1 MPATVSDM
9 AHPRDTMRWD
19 AVKEAYRLCP
29 RELEV
34 LRLLYDG
41 LINKQIASQLG
52 IERSTVA
59 TYIRRIYAKVG
70 PRRRD
75 QVLLEVA
82 RVGLSDD

>member
-1 MPATVSDM
+1 M
-9 AHPRDTMRWD
+9 AHPEDTMRWD
-19 AVKEAYRLCP
+19 AVKDAYRLCP

-34 LRLLYDG
+34 LQLLYDG
-41 LINKQIASQLG
+41 LLNKQIAHQLG
-52 IERSTVA
+52 IKPGTVA

-70 PRRRD
+70 PRRRA